1 MKEVKETRGE
11 GVRDGGCDKLELR
24 EVKRGEKGEGE
35 GEAGLTKLIPDFPFI
50 RTRHCRLSNGDARGK
65 MSGAKIVRIE
75 SLNIRISKTNH

>member
-35 GEAGLTKLIPDFPFI
+35 GED
-50 RTRHCRLSNGDARGK
+50 R
-65 MSGAKIVRIE
+65 
-75 SLNIRISKTNH
+75 